1 MAELPLRL
9 MSRADYVRVLRPL
22 VPPEAFA
29 PARRKLVAIAA
40 HTAIIVAGS
49 LAVGWLDTIWQRALL
64 SLVIGHSTACLAFL
78 GHDLSHNSI
87 VRSRRVRYPLELL
100 AWGLRLMPVTLWHRL
115 HNETHHAHS
124 NAPLDCDRQCFP
136 TELTPGI
143 KIPSHFF
150 TPFNNVLRWNP
161 MVGLTFIVYAVS
173 QTIVAVYTGDGQR
186 RSSPR
191 GIRLRRGQRAVVL
204 FELAVVIGLQAG
216 LFALSG
222 FDWAAYLWCSPVP
235 IAISSAL
242 TMMYIFTNHFL
253 NPITETPDP
262 LLGTTSVSVPRCV
275 DWLHGH
281 FSYHTEHHLFPS
293 MNSAYY
299 PLVSRL
305 LCERF
310 PERYHRVGLLTAW
323 RRLWTIPLG
332 GRVTPSIVDTMPQP
346 ERSNIGIC

>member
-1 MAELPLRL
+1 

-22 VPPEAFA
+22 LPPKAFA
-29 PARRKLVAIAA
+29 AA
-40 HTAIIVAGS
+40 PRMLLALGVHTALIVAGS
-49 LAVGWLDTIWQRALL
+49 LAMPWLDAWWLRVLL
-64 SLVIGHSTACLAFL
+64 SLLIGHSTACLAFL

-87 VRSRRVRYPLELL
+87 VRSRWLRYLLELWV
-100 AWGLRLMPVTLWHRL
+100 WGLRLMPATLWHRL

-136 TELTPGI
+136 VELTPGI
-143 KIPSHFF
+143 KIPSHLF
-150 TPFNNVLRWNP
+150 TPFDNVVRWNP

-173 QTIVAVYTGDGQR
+173 QAIVAVYTGDGPR

-191 GIRLRRGQRAVVL
+191 GIRLRRGQRSVVL
-204 FELAVVIGLQAG
+204 FEIAVMVALQAG
-216 LFALSG
+216 LLALTG
-222 FDWAAYLWCSPVP
+222 FDFAAYLWCGPVP
-235 IAISSAL
+235 IAISSVI

-262 LLGTTSVSVPRCV
+262 LLGTTSVAVPWFV
-275 DWLHGH
+275 DWLHAH

-299 PLVSRL
+299 PRVSRL
-305 LCERF
+305 LSERF

-323 RRLWTIPLG
+323 RRLWSVPLG
-332 GRVTPSIVDTMPQP
+332 GKLETRNTKSETIPKYEIRNP
-346 ERSNIGIC
+346 